1 MIYICEKR
9 NSEGRWILRGAAR
22 IGEFLREKNRGNGE
36 EQLQPRLSRYAS
48 SYSRCFYPYSISPFG
63 FFLKIQCVVD
73 WCGRKGPQFVLL
85 RLVAC
90 LFALF

>member
-63 FFLKIQCVVD
+63 FF
-73 WCGRKGPQFVLL
+73 
-85 RLVAC
+85 
-90 LFALF
+90 